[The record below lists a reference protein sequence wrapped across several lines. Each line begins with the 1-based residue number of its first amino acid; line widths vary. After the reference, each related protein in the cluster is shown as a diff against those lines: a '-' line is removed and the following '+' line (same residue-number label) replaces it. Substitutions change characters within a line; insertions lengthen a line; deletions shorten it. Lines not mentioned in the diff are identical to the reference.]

1 MSAHPEI
8 SEIEI
13 AVIGGGIV
21 GLCLSW
27 FLAMEGRA
35 VACLDDGRLGGS
47 TANAGSLHVQMQ
59 SRFIRLY
66 PELAPGVERALPMY
80 VRGVR
85 HWQEISRALGDT
97 IGLKM
102 TGGLM
107 VAEDAQQY
115 AFLTEKC
122 QRERQ
127 LGLQVEMLG
136 RAALDRIAP
145 YLGPAV
151 FGAEFCADEGK
162 LDPLLANGAIRHAL
176 LGAGG
181 MLCTAV
187 TVNRLSREG
196 AGFLVETS
204 EGTIRADRVAVA
216 AGARTREL
224 AQGLGVTVPATAEPL
239 CMNITEA
246 SEPIILHLV
255 QHAERMITMKQL
267 AAGQVVIGGGW
278 PARLAGRAQHPTV
291 ELASMIGNLS
301 LAQHVVP
308 RVGALRLIR
317 TWAGVNTIVDG
328 RAVLGGIESVPGLTF
343 AIPGDAGYTL
353 GPLTAR
359 LAADTMLGREP
370 EFAVAEF
377 SPARFAATARAAHTG
392 APCGALPLVG
402 PQHI

>member
-1 MSAHPEI
+1 MSAHHDIPKI
-8 SEIEI
+8 GTV
-13 AVIGGGIV
+13 VIGGGIV

-27 FLAMEGRA
+27 FLAMEGVE

-66 PELAPGVERALPMY
+66 PDLAPGVERALPMY
-80 VRGVR
+80 VRAVR
-85 HWQEISRALGDT
+85 HWQEMSRTLGDT

-115 AFLTEKC
+115 EFLAAKC
-122 QRERQ
+122 RREQQ
-127 LGLQVEMLG
+127 LGLEVEML
-136 RAALDRIAP
+136 DRMTLERVAP
-145 YLGPAV
+145 YLGPAI

-162 LDPLLANGAIRHAL
+162 IDPLLANAAIRRAL
-176 LGAGG
+176 IASGG
-181 MLCTAV
+181 VLRTNV
-187 TVNRLSREG
+187 TVNSLRREG
-196 AGFLVETS
+196 PGFLAETS
-204 EGTIRADRVAVA
+204 EGTIRAGRVALA

-224 AQGLGVTVPATAEPL
+224 AQGVGVLVPATAEPL
-239 CMNITEA
+239 HMNITEA
-246 SEPIILHLV
+246 AEPFILHLV

-267 AAGQVVIGGGW
+267 AVGQVVIGGGW

-291 ELASMIGNLS
+291 GLASMIGNLS

-317 TWAGVNTIVDG
+317 TWAGVNTVVDG
-328 RAVLGGIESVPGLTF
+328 RAVLGGIDAVPGLTI

-359 LAADTMLGREP
+359 LLADTMLGRSP
-370 EFAVAEF
+370 ELSIDEF
-377 SPARFAATARAAHTG
+377 SPARFAAAARAADSG
-392 APCGALPLVG
+392 ARCGAQPLVG